1 MQVPTNGVGSFLNDY
16 TLRDLQPSKTRD
28 MICQQCDENNKA
40 VSYCKTCSDYFCD
53 NCQQAHKRLKLFQ
66 RHITVSIENKADTET
81 AAEIR
86 LKCTIHSNE
95 QLKVYCQTCHTLAC
109 IHCFVASHNGH
120 AVEGINDAARRKA
133 GDAIEENR
141 RNLHSNL
148 EKLQEDLQCIEAI
161 EKLKEGESTQ
171 LKADINKKVDSMIA
185 LLEDRRAKL
194 VKEVD
199 DTYTKYFKELW
210 VEREHL
216 ETVITSMEGAL
227 QFSKRVLDCKDDTR
241 ILLLSSQAMT
251 SLKELSQRKWDS
263 SRADTIE
270 RSSLKWNESTSVRMY
285 ALGKGN
291 HTKKINDIELVGNVQ
306 PHYEEMSNITLT
318 LQNVPQEV
326 ECGQQVEFQVTATI
340 IPLKAHKNIKIKGSV
355 WYTTKQM
362 QYQSLSDEFCTGRV
376 FPLLSDSQERKATVC
391 TIEPDKTRNLWTVR
405 FTPAEQGTCCINL
418 TASADYRQGWMY
430 LTTELTANTSTQIH
444 VAPPHQK

>member
-53 NCQQAHKRLKLFQ
+53 SCQQAHKRLKLFQ
-66 RHITVSIENKADTET
+66 RHITVNITDTET
-81 AAEIR
+81 ASDIR

-133 GDAIEENR
+133 GNAIEENR

-171 LKADINKKVDSMIA
+171 LKADINKRVDSMIA

-216 ETVITSMEGAL
+216 QTVITSMEGAL

-241 ILLLSSQAMT
+241 ILLLSSQVMT
-251 SLKELSQRKWDS
+251 SLKELSRRKWDNS
-263 SRADTIE
+263 QADTIE
-270 RSSLKWNESTSVRMY
+270 RNSLKWNESTSVQMY
-285 ALGKGN
+285 APSK
-291 HTKKINDIELVGNVQ
+291 HDCTKQISDIELVGNVQ
-306 PHYEEMSNITLT
+306 THYQAMSKITLT
-318 LQNVPQEV
+318 LQNVPQKV
-326 ECGQQVEFQVTATI
+326 EWGQQVEFQVTATT
-340 IPLKAHKNIKIKGSV
+340 IPLRALKSVKIESSIR
-355 WYTTKQM
+355 YTTKQT
-362 QYQSLSDEFCTGRV
+362 QYRSSEDEFCLARE
-376 FPLLSDSQERKATVC
+376 FPLLPDSQVTAC
-391 TIEPDKTRNLWTVR
+391 TNEPDETRNHWTVR
-405 FTPAEQGTCCINL
+405 FTPAEQGTCYISL
-418 TASADYRQGWMY
+418 RASAVSEVGRFKK
-430 LTTELTANTSTQIH
+430 LLSKNTNTHHIQ
-444 VAPPHQK
+444 VVPL